1 MSSIPGW
8 ELGSCMSFGTAKK
21 RPDVVQRAEGGHP
34 TILVRWGSQESPG
47 KASEVKVF
55 SLTVNG
61 EMRRRWVTQPIKARE
76 SVLYPRSC
84 HRGLEGGC

>member
-1 MSSIPGW
+1 
-8 ELGSCMSFGTAKK
+8 MSFGTAEK
-21 RPDVVQRAEGGHP
+21 RPDVVRRAEGSHP

-47 KASEVKVF
+47 KASEEVEVF

-61 EMRRRWVTQPIKARE
+61 DMRRRWVTQPMKARE
-76 SVLYPRSC
+76 SVLYPSSC